1 MIEQTTGSSTPV
13 NDAGEPK
20 AEGVTTQAAASE
32 SAQAPQAQTTEPSV
46 PEKYEFAKPE
56 GFELD
61 ASAVDEFTG
70 IAKELKLDQANAQK
84 VADVAVKMMQRQ
96 VESHTKLVESW
107 VESTKT
113 DKELGGEKLSENLSV
128 AKKALDT
135 FGTPELRDV
144 LNSTGLGNHPEVI
157 RAFYKAGKDLLEGKF
172 VQGAPKSTEVDPARR
187 MFPSMN

>member
-1 MIEQTTGSSTPV
+1 MIESTTGASTPV

-20 AEGVTTQAAASE
+20 TEGVTTQATASE
-32 SAQAPQAQTTEPSV
+32 ASQTPPAQTTEPSV

-107 VESTKT
+107 VESTKI

-144 LNSTGLGNHPEVI
+144 LNSTGLGNHPEII

-172 VQGAPKSTEVDPARR
+172 VQGAPKGTEVDPARR

>member
-20 AEGVTTQAAASE
+20 AEGVTTQATASE
-32 SAQAPQAQTTEPSV
+32 ASQAPQAQTTEPSV

-70 IAKELKLDQANAQK
+70 IAKDLKLDQANAQK